1 MNNLRLLEMA
11 SQSKQGDQP
20 AMDLQ
25 TDGLGLT
32 EHGKILSTLLVQGIC
47 SGVLCCLIPD
57 DAIEF
62 LSIHPS

>member
-1 MNNLRLLEMA
+1 MNHLRLREMT
-11 SQSKQGDQP
+11 SQAKQGDQP

-25 TDGLGLT
+25 TDELGPT
-32 EHGKILSTLLVQGIC
+32 EHGKILSVLLVQGIC